1 MAASTG
7 TVPGYQCE
15 FIDTVPEDFHCKQCS
30 LVARRLTITSCCG
43 ESYCKVCIDNIQQDA
58 RPCPGCGEEGF
69 TTFQQVKNQRK
80 IAALKVCCSMKGRGC
95 VWSGVLEHLDAHL
108 DPDQGDCQYV
118 DIVCPLKCDKKI
130 VRKNIDHHTTKEC
143 VKRDYV
149 CPHCAFRAIYEIVS
163 TIHWPECAYYP
174 LQCPNRCGVTC
185 ERDNMDYHMKICP
198 LEEVECKFSHA
209 GCKERFKREKEE
221 EHMKE
226 NSQKHL
232 IMMAAASLKMQ
243 NKLEEQERKFEEK
256 LQEQKA
262 QTQTLLQEQKAQT
275 QTLLQ
280 EQKAQTQ
287 TLLQEQGELFKEKL
301 QLQEKQFEEK
311 SKELQT
317 EVDVLKRCCDDAKRV
332 LFKNYKF
339 TMENFSKEKAKDVFN
354 DWKSPPMY
362 THLCGYKFCIGI
374 DANGWGDT
382 RRNSVNVEL
391 WSMEGEYDDQLK
403 WPVSAK
409 FTIELIN
416 HFQGGNNMKVTKTAT
431 WKPTRNYHCVC
442 QFSPDAE
449 YRYRFIRHI
458 ELGNNPFRRTHFLKD
473 DSLQF
478 IITDITIMK

>member
-1 MAASTG
+1 MAHDSILTNIKPYKEPCLVNRFKMAASTD
-7 TVPGYQCE
+7 TVLGYQCE
-15 FIDTVPEDFHCKQCS
+15 FINTVPEDFHCTQCS

-43 ESYCKVCIDNIQQDA
+43 ESYCKVCIDNIKHDA
-58 RPCPGCGEEGF
+58 KPCPGCGKEGF
-69 TTFQQVKNQRK
+69 TTLQYIKYQEK
-80 IAALKVCCSMKGRGC
+80 IAALKVQCSMKERGC
-95 VWSGVLEHLDAHL
+95 VWSGVLEHLHAHL

-118 DIVCPLKCDKKI
+118 DIVCPLKCDKKV

-149 CPHCAFRAIYEIVS
+149 CPHCAFKGSYEIVS
-163 TIHWPECAYYP
+163 TVHWPECAYYP

-185 ERDNMDYHMKICP
+185 ERDNMDYHMKMCP
-198 LEEVECKFSHA
+198 LEEVECEFSLA

-232 IMMAAASLKMQ
+232 TMMAAASLKMQ
-243 NKLEEQERKFEEK
+243 NKLEEKERKFEEKLQEQLEKERKFEEK

-301 QLQEKQFEEK
+301 QLQEKQFKEK

-317 EVDVLKRCCDDAKRV
+317 EVDVLKRCCDDAKRM

-339 TMENFSKEKAKDVFN
+339 TMENFSKEKAKDICN

-362 THLCGYKFCIGI
+362 THL
-374 DANGWGDT
+374 
-382 RRNSVNVEL
+382 L
-391 WSMEGEYDDQLK
+391 WL
-403 WPVSAK
+403 
-409 FTIELIN
+409 
-416 HFQGGNNMKVTKTAT
+416 
-431 WKPTRNYHCVC
+431 
-442 QFSPDAE
+442 
-449 YRYRFIRHI
+449 
-458 ELGNNPFRRTHFLKD
+458 
-473 DSLQF
+473 
-478 IITDITIMK
+478 

>member
-7 TVPGYQCE
+7 TVLGYQCE

-43 ESYCKVCIDNIQQDA
+43 ESYCKVCIDNIQQDT
-58 RPCPGCGEEGF
+58 RPCSGCGEEGF
-69 TTFQQVKNQRK
+69 TTFQHIKNQRK
-80 IAALKVCCSMKGRGC
+80 IAALKVYCSLKERGC
-95 VWSGVLEHLDAHL
+95 VWSGVLEHLEAHL
-108 DPDQGDCQYV
+108 NTDQGDCQYV
-118 DIVCPLKCDKKI
+118 DIVCPLKCDKKV
-130 VRKNIDHHTTKEC
+130 VRKNIDQHTTKEC

-149 CPHCAFRAIYEIVS
+149 CHHCAFRASYEIVS
-163 TIHWPECAYYP
+163 TVHWPECAYYP
-174 LQCPNRCGVTC
+174 LQCPNHCGVTC
-185 ERDNMDYHMKICP
+185 ERDNMDYHMKMCP
-198 LEEVECKFSHA
+198 LEEVECEFSHA

-232 IMMAAASLKMQ
+232 TMMAAASLKMKQ
-243 NKLEEQERKFEEK
+243 EFHKVLEEQERKFEEK
-256 LQEQKA
+256 
-262 QTQTLLQEQKAQT
+262 
-275 QTLLQ
+275 LQ

-317 EVDVLKRCCDDAKRV
+317 EVDVLKRCCDDAKRM

-339 TMENFSKEKAKDVFN
+339 TMENFSKEKAKDICN

-362 THLCGYKFCIGI
+362 THLLGYKFCIGI
-374 DANGWGDT
+374 DANGHGTTQGD
-382 RRNSVNVEL
+382 SVNVEL

-403 WPVSAK
+403 WPVTAK

-416 HFQGGNNMKVTKTAT
+416 HFQGGNNMKVTQTAT
-431 WKPTRNYHCVC
+431 WKKPIISYPVC
-442 QFSPDAE
+442 QFSPDAA
-449 YRYRFIRHI
+449 YRYRFIRHR
-458 ELGNNPFRRTHFLKD
+458 ELGYNPSTRTHFLED

-478 IITDITIMK
+478 IITDVTIMK